1 MTGTAPV
8 FNIVSFHDPKHEK
21 YEVDINPMDFT
32 RVPIQE
38 YDVDLT
44 RRSSIMEELK
54 KKQEEQKGETRTSNE
69 TMETL
74 IDIEEKLELNKE
86 D

>member
-32 RVPIQE
+32 QVPIQE
-38 YDVDLT
+38 YDVDLN
-44 RRSSIMEELK
+44 RRSSIMEELNKQQQK
-54 KKQEEQKGETRTSNE
+54 KKETRSSNE

-74 IDIEEKLELNKE
+74 QDNEEKLNLIN
-86 D
+86 

>member
-21 YEVDINPMDFT
+21 YEGDINPLDFT

-54 KKQEEQKGETRTSNE
+54 KVQEQEKKAIRTSNE
-69 TMETL
+69 TVDTL
-74 IDIEEKLELNKE
+74 LDNEEKIELNT
-86 D
+86 